1 MLADLDADGIPEVV
15 TGKRRHAHNG
25 HDPGGEDQLTVCTY
39 RFDRDQGR
47 FVRTMLANGGPV
59 GAGHY
64 PVVIDLDGDGDLDV
78 ILPGKSG
85 LHLLRNQ
92 RMPNP

>member
-1 MLADLDADGIPEVV
+1 
-15 TGKRRHAHNG
+15 
-25 HDPGGEDQLTVCTY
+25 
-39 RFDRDQGR
+39 
-47 FVRTMLANGGPV
+47 MLANGGSV

-92 RMPNP
+92 RTPHP